1 MMKTFSEFIKNKLF
15 RVHKKHS
22 PTQLE
27 IDLEKKKKEKERQEE
42 DEFLKEVMKN
52 EGIEDNQPTKFIN

>member
-1 MMKTFSEFIKNKLF
+1 MMKTFSEFIKKF
-15 RVHKKHS
+15 RVHKTHS

-27 IDLEKKKKEKERQEE
+27 IDLEKKKLEKERQEE

-52 EGIEDNQPTKFIN
+52 EGIEDNQPNL